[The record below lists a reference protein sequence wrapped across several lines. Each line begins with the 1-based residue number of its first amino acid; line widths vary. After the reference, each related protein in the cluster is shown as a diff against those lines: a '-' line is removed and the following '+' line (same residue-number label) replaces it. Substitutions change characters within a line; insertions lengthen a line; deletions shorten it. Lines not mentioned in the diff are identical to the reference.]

1 MAQYISHIFEAH
13 RDFLAEVKMPYHD
26 WHAVQ
31 STENHTRLVVAKI
44 DYHPE
49 PFGVAS
55 IGLRE
60 FKFNAIATII
70 FGHSSSPNLSSRLV
84 TTLAHVKA

>member
-13 RDFLAEVKMPYHD
+13 RDFLAEAKMRYHD

-31 STENHTRLVVAKI
+31 PTENHTRLVVAKI

-60 FKFNAIATII
+60 FKFNAIATIV
-70 FGHSSSPNLSSRLV
+70 FGHSSSPNPSSRLV
-84 TTLAHVKA
+84 TTLVDAKA